1 MRRFLVVSLALVVLL
16 TTAVALL
23 PAPVSVPTASAA
35 TNTVLNPGFEEPSVG
50 GTGAA
55 PTSWTPATTA
65 PFRGNS
71 TSTFWEGS
79 FSAYLHGTSGSYTQT
94 VSIGA
99 DTTYRFE
106 AYTRATSTATETVT
120 LDIRNSSAVVLDT
133 FTWNGTNHGWTR
145 RETYLATPTNAWDA
159 VITLSIS
166 GDSIAEAWFDSIV
179 LVEDTASY
187 CFIATAAFG
196 SGSDS
201 HVETLRGFRDRYM
214 APNSAGSALV
224 ATYYRISPPV
234 ARFID
239 DHPSLKP
246 AVKAGLLPS
255 IGLSSMAMSTTPV
268 EKTAM
273 AGAMLALSGL
283 AVFCLRRRALA
294 HRA

>member
-16 TTAVALL
+16 ATAIALL

-35 TNTVLNPGFEEPSVG
+35 TNTVLNPGFEEPSG
-50 GTGAA
+50 GSTTDA
-55 PTSWTPATTA
+55 PNDWTPATTT
-65 PFRGNS
+65 PFRGNG
-71 TSTFWEGS
+71 TSSYEGS
-79 FSAYLHGTSGSYTQT
+79 FAAYLHGTSGSYTQI
-94 VSIGA
+94 VNIGA

-106 AYTRATSTATETVT
+106 VYTRATSTATEMVT

-166 GDSIAEAWFDSIV
+166 GSDSFAEAWFDSIV
-179 LVEDTASY
+179 LVQDTASY

-224 ATYYRISPPV
+224 AAYYRISPPV

-268 EKTAM
+268 EKAAM
-273 AGAMLALSGL
+273 AGVMLALSGFAAL
-283 AVFCLRRRALA
+283 CLRRRALA
-294 HRA
+294 RKA

>member
-1 MRRFLVVSLALVVLL
+1 MRQFLAVSLALVVLL
-16 TTAVALL
+16 VIVVALL

-35 TNTVLNPGFEEPSVG
+35 TNTVLNPGFEEPSG
-50 GTGAA
+50 GSTTDA
-55 PTSWTPATTA
+55 PSNWTPATTT
-65 PFRGNS
+65 PFRGNA
-71 TSTFWEGS
+71 TSSDEGS

-94 VSIGA
+94 VNIGA

-106 AYTRATSTATETVT
+106 ANTRATSTATEFVT
-120 LDIRNSSAVVLDT
+120 LEIRNSSGVVLDT
-133 FTWNGTNHGWTR
+133 FPWNGTDHGWAR

-166 GDSIAEAWFDSIV
+166 GEDSSAGAWFDDIV
-179 LVEDTASY
+179 LVQDTASY
-187 CFIATAAFG
+187 CFIATAAYG

-201 HVETLRGFRDRYM
+201 HVETLRSFRDHYM
-214 APNSAGSALV
+214 APNDAGSALV
-224 ATYYRISPPV
+224 ATYYKISPPV

-268 EKTAM
+268 EKAAM

-283 AVFCLRRRALA
+283 AALCLRRRALA
-294 HRA
+294 RRS